1 MEHLFN
7 TIQTAI
13 AEGMP
18 DLTLVDEDY
27 GQLQTNEDTYPVT
40 FPCVLIGIEGIRW
53 ESMCDDY
60 QRGTVSIS
68 VKLCVDC
75 YDDTHYAS
83 GTADLCAERISRFK
97 RLHDIV
103 RRITPYHATSPER
116 DTSRWYSLPGAIK
129 VYESTY
135 ECVVDEDW
143 GEEDGE

>member
-27 GQLQTNEDTYPVT
+27 GQLQTEEDTYPVT
-40 FPCVLIGIEGIRW
+40 FPCVLIGI
-53 ESMCDDY
+53 D
-60 QRGTVSIS
+60 
-68 VKLCVDC
+68 
-75 YDDTHYAS
+75 
-83 GTADLCAERISRFK
+83 RFK

-103 RRITPYHATSPER
+103 RLLDPAGATPLDRTS
-116 DTSRWYSLPGAIK
+116 SRWFSLPGAIK

-135 ECVVDEDW
+135 ECIIDE
-143 GEEDGE
+143 EPA

>member
-27 GQLQTNEDTYPVT
+27 GQLQTEEDTYPVT

-53 ESMCDDY
+53 ETLCDDY
-60 QRGTVSIS
+60 QRGTATIVTR
-68 VKLCVDC
+68 LCIDC
-75 YDDTHYAS
+75 YDDTHYTS
-83 GTADLCAERISRFK
+83 GTADKVAGRIDRFK

-103 RRITPYHATSPER
+103 RLLDPAGATPLERTS
-116 DTSRWYSLPGAIK
+116 SRWFSLPGAIK

-135 ECVVDEDW
+135 ECIIDE
-143 GEEDGE
+143 EPA